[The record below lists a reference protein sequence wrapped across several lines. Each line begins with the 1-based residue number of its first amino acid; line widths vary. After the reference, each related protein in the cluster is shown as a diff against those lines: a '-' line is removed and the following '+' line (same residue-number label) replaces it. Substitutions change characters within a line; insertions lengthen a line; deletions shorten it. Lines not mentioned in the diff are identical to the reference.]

1 MANFLQK
8 RYEITLYFFKNTRF
22 FISIYSCFSIY
33 NSKNEKTY
41 KFKSNS
47 EIKNINSSYKNTIFC
62 LIILKIKLKN
72 T

>member
-8 RYEITLYFFKNTRF
+8 RYDITLYFFKNTRF

-33 NSKNEKTY
+33 NSKNEKNY

-47 EIKNINSSYKNTIFC
+47 EIKNINSYYKNTIFC